1 MYLQNTR
8 IIYSISMHDLDPS
21 RDQGRQEEMEGL
33 KQRQRRLIYI
43 KDERLVQAY

>member
-8 IIYSISMHDLDPS
+8 IIYSISMHDLGPNK
-21 RDQGRQEEMEGL
+21 DQGRQEEMEGL

-43 KDERLVQAY
+43 KDERLAQAY